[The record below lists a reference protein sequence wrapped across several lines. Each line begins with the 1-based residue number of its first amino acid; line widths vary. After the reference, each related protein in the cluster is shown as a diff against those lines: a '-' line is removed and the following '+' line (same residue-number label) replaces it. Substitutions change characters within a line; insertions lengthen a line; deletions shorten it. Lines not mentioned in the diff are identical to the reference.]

1 MGVITLTI
9 LGNKCDMVKQQAVSE
24 EEARGFA
31 ESIGAEHHY
40 VSAKSGAGIDAAV
53 QQTVRRLLQHRA
65 SQAQHQPPSYLPG
78 KLCMKPLHA
87 SPLHSKPS
95 TVIIKL
101 HSKVPT

>member
-24 EEARGFA
+24 EEAGSYA

-53 QQTVRRLLQHRA
+53 QQTVQRLLHRRA
-65 SQAQHQPPSYLPG
+65 SQAQHQPLSYLPG
-78 KLCMKPLHA
+78 MHCTKSFLGPPLH
-87 SPLHSKPS
+87 PKPA
-95 TVIIKL
+95 
-101 HSKVPT
+101 